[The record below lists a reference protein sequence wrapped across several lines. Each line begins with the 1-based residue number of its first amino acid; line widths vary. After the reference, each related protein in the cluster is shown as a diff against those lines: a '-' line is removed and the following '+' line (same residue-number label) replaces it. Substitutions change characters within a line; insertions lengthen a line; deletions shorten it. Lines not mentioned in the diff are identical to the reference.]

1 MLLSLPTATCLNE
14 FVVKAGVFAWL
25 YKVNF
30 MFCAEIVAANRIAI
44 KNGKI
49 DLIFQDFLK
58 MIS

>member
-1 MLLSLPTATCLNE
+1 M
-14 FVVKAGVFAWL
+14 KAGVFAWL